1 MEQQILRPNIEVDF
15 LNKYIF
21 RPSND
26 ATEFSVSN
34 VKTIDP
40 KLLEKFF
47 ENVDSFWHS
56 ENDQLQYFLYYN
68 TGEYICQRKKLKYDF
83 QTKTNYWQTYN
94 FKNVSQDKVNEL
106 YDQLQALV
114 ILNSDVKRFLAINE
128 VKEVGQ
134 EAVFFE
140 RRLIKKLAEKNAM
153 LGSSDWR
160 ILPDVVDTYPGE
172 KDMWIRWRS
181 TLRSEVIR
189 KPQEFEDKLEYLK
202 YLFNVKYPIDPKL
215 YRQAYPEGKDSDGNN
230 VEYLSTE
237 DQWVKYDTEA
247 SSDFITVNAIRALN
261 YSRGAIDSRIR
272 VKKHILDCLKN
283 FGVEAIYPE
292 YDMNRYEEETD
303 E

>member
-1 MEQQILRPNIEVDF
+1 MEQQILRPIIEVDF

-21 RPSND
+21 RPSED
-26 ATEFSVSN
+26 AASSVAG
-34 VKTIDP
+34 VKTIDS

-47 ENVDSFWHS
+47 ENIDSFWHS

-94 FKNVSQDKVNEL
+94 FKNASPDKVGEL
-106 YDQLQALV
+106 YDQIQALV
-114 ILNSDVKRFLAINE
+114 ILNSDVKQFLAINE

-140 RRLIKKLAEKNAM
+140 RRFIKKLAEKNAM

-172 KDMWIRWRS
+172 KDMWIHWRS
-181 TLRSEVIR
+181 ILRSEVIR

-261 YSRGAIDSRIR
+261 YSRGVIDSRIR

-292 YDMNRYEEETD
+292 YNMNRYEEETD